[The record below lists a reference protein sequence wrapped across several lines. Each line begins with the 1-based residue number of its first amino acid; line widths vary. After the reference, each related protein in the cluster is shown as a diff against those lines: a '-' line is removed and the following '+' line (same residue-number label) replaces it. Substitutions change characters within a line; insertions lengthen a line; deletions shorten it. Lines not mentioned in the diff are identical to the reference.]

1 MIGRKKCGRMNMVIK
16 VKKLLNKKEISPSCS
31 YCSYGKLSP
40 DGETVLCKKK
50 GVVEKDFACRKFNYD
65 VLKRQPKRPIE
76 LEKYNPEDFSL

>member
-1 MIGRKKCGRMNMVIK
+1 MIK

-31 YCSYGKLSP
+31 YCAYGKLSP

-50 GVVEKDFACRKFNYD
+50 GVVEKDFACRKFQYD